1 MNNITNHEITP
12 KVYTKNKTLKQT
24 WSLNQAKQNDLKK
37 RHLIYA
43 VTSQVKRK
51 MLMQWTKST
60 AEREAVRAWQAWINM
75 Q

>member
-1 MNNITNHEITP
+1 MNDITNHEITP
-12 KVYTKNKTLKQT
+12 KVYIKNKPLKQT
-24 WSLNQAKQNDLKK
+24 CSLNQAKQNDLRK

-43 VTSQVKRK
+43 VTSQAKRK
-51 MLMQWTKST
+51 MPMQLEKLT